1 MRRILAP
8 PVLFLSFL
16 LGISTVF
23 AQTGTWMTDR
33 AHTKILFSATHMVI
47 SEVSGRFKDFDIT
60 LVQKKEDLTDAEL
73 NAVIKVNSID
83 TDNERRDTHL
93 RSGDFFDAENHP
105 EITFKST
112 SFEKA
117 GKNTYKI
124 KGDLI
129 IRGVT
134 KSVVFD
140 ARLNGQLKD
149 PNGNLRAG
157 FRATTSINRY
167 EFGVKWNRA
176 LDTGGWLVGENI
188 DITVNIEIVKQAQG

>member
-1 MRRILAP
+1 MRRISALL
-8 PVLFLSFL
+8 VLLLSFL

-23 AQTGTWMTDR
+23 AQNGTWKTDR
-33 AHTKILFSATHMVI
+33 AHTKILFNATHMVI
-47 SEVSGRFKDFDIT
+47 SEVTGRFKDFEIT
-60 LVQKKEDLTDAEL
+60 VVQRKEDFTDAEL
-73 NAVIKVNSID
+73 TAVIKVNSID
-83 TDNERRDTHL
+83 TDNERRDGHL
-93 RSGDFFDAENHP
+93 RSADFFDAEKNP

-112 SFEKA
+112 SFEKS

-124 KGDLI
+124 EGDLT

-140 ARLNGQLKD
+140 ARLNGQIKE